1 VKTFC
6 YIALVAMA
14 GVGLS
19 RAQTNANT
27 NAVDQILALVTTNAP
42 APKPQSHPETQIE
55 AEGPADFDL
64 AGRRVIYHE
73 HVRVDSANMKLTC
86 EWLAAD
92 LPQTGNR
99 VTNIVAETNVVLD
112 AADEKGQ
119 KMHATGD
126 RAVYVYSVENGVT
139 NETVT
144 LTGHARLENAQGW
157 LTGDSIIWDRV
168 HERLSVPSNPKMIFH
183 QAIASAGFGTNSLT
197 TATNLPPAATNAA
210 EVKTNLPAAAA
221 NAPATTTNFPT
232 GQPDLTHKS
241 NLSPK
246 SF

>member
-1 VKTFC
+1 VKIFG
-6 YIALVAMA
+6 YITLMVIAGAGAL
-14 GVGLS
+14 
-19 RAQTNANT
+19 RAQTTTNT
-27 NAVDQILALVTTNAP
+27 NAVNEILALVTTNAP
-42 APKPQSHPETQIE
+42 APKPPSHPETLIE

-64 AGRRVIYHE
+64 GGRRVIYHE

-99 VTNIVAETNVVLD
+99 VTNIVAETNVVVD
-112 AADEKGQ
+112 ATDAKGQ

-126 RAVYVYSVENGVT
+126 RAVYVFNVENGIT

-144 LTGHARLENAQGW
+144 LTGNARLENAQGW
-157 LTGDSIIWDRV
+157 LTGDSIVWDRV

-183 QAIASAGFGTNSLT
+183 QALANAESVTNSPVMQ
-197 TATNLPPAATNAA
+197 TNPPALTNALAMKTNVPPPATNALA
-210 EVKTNLPAAAA
+210 M
-221 NAPATTTNFPT
+221 TTNVIKAK
-232 GQPDLTHKS
+232 PDPPHKS
-241 NLSPK
+241 GLSPK